1 MNTQNPPRHSR
12 TDIGRLY
19 RVRLL
24 IVLAALS
31 VPTAA
36 VRGAVA
42 VAKAALLDGR
52 TALCHGGETVR
63 VLASLGE

>member
-1 MNTQNPPRHSR
+1 MNNLDPHRLSQSDN
-12 TDIGRLY
+12 GRLY

-24 IVLAALS
+24 LILAALS

-42 VAKAALLDGR
+42 AAKAALLDGR
-52 TALCHGGETVR
+52 STQCHGEEAVR
-63 VLASLGE
+63 AFTSLGL